1 MKKFF
6 LFFFIF
12 SLIIA
17 ITITKNSA
25 KKLENKIFLVKENIR
40 VLKDKYELVLLDYNY
55 LSSPKKLFEYQNKYF
70 DKDIIILGK
79 EIGEILFIGIFA
91 LIIMFMAFI
100 IEKSLKLIKLIDKKK
115 DNFIIS

>member
-12 SLIIA
+12 SLIIV

-70 DKDIIILGK
+70 DKDLISIDINEIKIIKK
-79 EIGEILFIGIFA
+79 E
-91 LIIMFMAFI
+91 
-100 IEKSLKLIKLIDKKK
+100 KKK
-115 DNFIIS
+115 ITISNFNDQK